1 MIVSYHPLYE
11 ADRNITCAGREP
23 NAEDLAVIREA
34 QAVVLGQGCYRSL
47 YEMARA
53 NCPNVFP
60 NYEARFKYPGK
71 FGQTK
76 LFRELNT
83 NHPPTEIYSDIAF
96 FQKKYQDP
104 PDQLTSRYPLVFKLD
119 WGGEGETVYRIVSTE
134 DLQKLLMQIAEF
146 EKTGQSGFLLQEFI
160 PCGDRSLRVVVI
172 GQQIESYWRIQQ
184 SRGAFHTSVSKG
196 AVIDSKADPELQQKA
211 VAVVKKLCQKTG
223 INLAGFDVIFSAE
236 MDDPA
241 PMLLEI
247 NYFFGRKGL
256 GGSEA
261 YYKLLHREIQ
271 AWLAGI
277 R

>member
-1 MIVSYHPLYE
+1 MIVSYHPLFG

-23 NAEDLAVIREA
+23 NDEDLAVIRDA

-60 NYEARFKYPGK
+60 NYDVRFKYPGK
-71 FGQTK
+71 FGQIK

-83 NHPPTEIYSDIAF
+83 NHPPTEIYPNITF
-96 FQKKYQDP
+96 FEKKYQAP
-104 PDQLTSRYPLVFKLD
+104 TDQLTSRYPLVFKLD
-119 WGGEGETVYRIVSTE
+119 WGGEGETVYRIASSE
-134 DLQKLLMQIAEF
+134 DLQKLLLQIAEF

-172 GQQIESYWRIQQ
+172 GQQIVSYWRIQQ
-184 SRGAFHTSVSKG
+184 SCGAFHTSVSKG
-196 AVIDSKADPELQQKA
+196 AVIDSESDPELQQKA

-223 INLAGFDVIFSAE
+223 INLAGFDVIFSVK
-236 MDDPA
+236 MDDPV

-261 YYKLLHREIQ
+261 YYKLLQREIN
-271 AWLAGI
+271 AWLVGLK
-277 R
+277 